1 MNNLGERIRSYRQQA
16 NLSQTELAEKVGVSY
31 AQIGRYETKGAQPPA
46 EVLQKMAGVFRVSL
60 DQLASGSLA
69 EQAARQLTDH
79 QLLTMFTAIQEMP
92 EDDRQTIK
100 RLIDAFIAKKKI
112 QELANS

>member
-1 MNNLGERIRSYRQQA
+1 
-16 NLSQTELAEKVGVSY
+16 
-31 AQIGRYETKGAQPPA
+31 
-46 EVLQKMAGVFRVSL
+46 MAGVFRVSL

-69 EQAARQLTDH
+69 EQAAGQLTDH

-92 EDDRQTIK
+92 EEDRQTIK

>member
-1 MNNLGERIRSYRQQA
+1 MLG
-16 NLSQTELAEKVGVSY
+16 LVGSTATSLRCY
-31 AQIGRYETKGAQPPA
+31 KRW
-46 EVLQKMAGVFRVSL
+46 RVCSGLSL

-69 EQAARQLTDH
+69 EQAAGQLTDH
-79 QLLTMFTAIQEMP
+79 QLLNMFTAIQEMP

>member
-1 MNNLGERIRSYRQQA
+1 MSNLGERIRSYRQQA
-16 NLSQTELAEKVGVSY
+16 NLSQTELAAKVGVSY

-69 EQAARQLTDH
+69 EQAAGQLTDQ
-79 QLLTMFTAIQEMP
+79 QLLKLFSAIQELP
-92 EDDRQTIK
+92 EEDKQTVK
-100 RLIDAFIAKKKI
+100 RLIDAFVAKKKI

>member
-1 MNNLGERIRSYRQQA
+1 MSNLGERIRSYRQQA

-46 EVLQKMAGVFRVSL
+46 EVLQKMAGVFGVSL

-69 EQAARQLTDH
+69 EQAAGQLTDR
-79 QLLTMFTAIQEMP
+79 QLLKLFSAIQELP
-92 EDDRQTIK
+92 EEDKQTVK
-100 RLIDAFIAKKKI
+100 RLIDAFIAKRKL
-112 QELANS
+112 QELAAS